1 MIASPSLILSLL
13 LAAAGPAPGGFPSPE
28 QTVYDVEI
36 LGVEGPSATEARHAV
51 EIKPGDP
58 FSPQAVQKSL
68 RRLYL
73 TGRFRD
79 AVVEAE
85 PERDGLRLLFRL
97 LEEVRIKEI
106 VVEGHREFSAK
117 QVREVLP
124 IKVGDSFH
132 PDRLA
137 LAEESLR
144 QWYGEEGFLSA
155 RVRIATEEEGRGIRI
170 SLQEGE
176 RSRIRA
182 IAFRPSERDLDE
194 GLLLERL
201 GFRAGDPFRKA
212 DLAKG
217 MEVLRLWLRQQGH
230 LTAQL
235 GLPQIQHEGHAV
247 DLILPLTVGHRF
259 EFHFAGNQH
268 LSEGAL
274 REALAHVL
282 EEGFTRD
289 LPAETAARLETRYR
303 EKGFPFS
310 KALPRIETSEADRL
324 TRIRFEIEEGPE
336 VRVRGILIEGNKRL
350 ATDVLTKG
358 LPLQPG
364 GLFIERQIEEAANAI
379 MATYRMH
386 GFLDAAAV
394 AREAEFTPDRREAS
408 VRIRVEEGPQTLIE
422 AIRFEG
428 NREVDHLTLLEAM
441 QTAPGTPYGEERAED
456 DRYRILAIYSRKG
469 HLYARVDLEID
480 LSADRTAAILR
491 YRIAEGM
498 PVTLGK
504 VVLRGNWDTRGEV
517 IRREMEVRE
526 GEAFNLEQI
535 LQSQRRLTQLG
546 IFSQVRLEPIRPETE
561 EPSKDLLISVAERPP
576 GALEFGLGY
585 GELEQLRGF
594 VSVSH
599 RNLWGL
605 NRRASLRLEMSSL
618 ERRALFTLEEPWFR
632 GTPTTL
638 QFGGTVEQ
646 IRTID
651 EHTRETRYELLRY
664 TLALGAER
672 KFGESLKGALFL
684 RYEDT
689 KILQI
694 RPDAV
699 LAREDQGRTGV
710 LSLNPSFVA
719 DTRDDPFDPKRG
731 FYVTSTFKLSS
742 RYIGSEAD
750 FYKLLVHI
758 AHYRL
763 VYLDWVVALS
773 AKAGLGQTLR
783 GGPELPIFERF
794 FLGGFST
801 IRGFSQDSVGPK
813 GSDGTPQGGN
823 AMLLFNAEL
832 RVPVYRGFGLVGFVD
847 AGNVYPQINDLEP
860 GSFRYAVG
868 IGLRYHTPVGPLR
881 LDYGINVS
889 PRAGERRSELHF
901 TLGHT
906 F

>member
-1 MIASPSLILSLL
+1 
-13 LAAAGPAPGGFPSPE
+13 
-28 QTVYDVEI
+28 
-36 LGVEGPSATEARHAV
+36 
-51 EIKPGDP
+51 
-58 FSPQAVQKSL
+58 
-68 RRLYL
+68 
-73 TGRFRD
+73 
-79 AVVEAE
+79 
-85 PERDGLRLLFRL
+85 
-97 LEEVRIKEI
+97 
-106 VVEGHREFSAK
+106 
-117 QVREVLP
+117 
-124 IKVGDSFH
+124 
-132 PDRLA
+132 
-137 LAEESLR
+137 
-144 QWYGEEGFLSA
+144 
-155 RVRIATEEEGRGIRI
+155 VRIAPEEEGRRIRI
-170 SLQEGE
+170 DLQEGE
-176 RSRIRA
+176 RSRFRA
-182 IAFRPSERDLDE
+182 ITFHPPEAEAARELDE
-194 GLLLERL
+194 GLILERL
-201 GFRAGDPFRKA
+201 GLRPGDPFRKA

-217 MEVLRLWLRQQGH
+217 MDALRAWLRQQGY
-230 LTAQL
+230 LAVEL
-235 GLPQIQHEGHAV
+235 GPHQIQREGPAV
-247 DLILPLTVGHRF
+247 DLVLPLQVGDRF
-259 EFHFAGNQH
+259 EFFFAGNQH
-268 LSEGAL
+268 LSEAAL
-274 REALAHVL
+274 REALTSVL

-289 LPAETAARLETRYR
+289 LPAEAAARLEVRYR

-310 KALPRIETSEADRL
+310 KVLPKVETSEADRL

-336 VRVRGILIEGNKRL
+336 VRVRGIFIEGNKRL
-350 ATDVLTKG
+350 ETDLLIKG

-364 GLFIERQIEEAANAI
+364 GLFAERQIEEAANAI
-379 MATYRMH
+379 AATYRTH
-386 GFLDAAAV
+386 GFLDAAVV
-394 AREAEFTPDRREAS
+394 AREVEFTPDRQGATARL
-408 VRIRVEEGPQTLIE
+408 RVEEGPQTLIG

-428 NREVDHLTLLEAM
+428 NRAVDDLTLLEAM
-441 QTAPGTPYGEERAED
+441 QAAPGMPYREEQGED

-469 HLYARVDLEID
+469 HLYARVDLETD
-480 LSADRTAAILR
+480 LSADRAAATLR
-491 YRIAEGM
+491 YQITEGI

-517 IRREMEVRE
+517 IRRELEVRE
-526 GEAFNLEQI
+526 GEAFNLERI

-576 GALEFGLGY
+576 GALEFGVGY

-594 VSVSH
+594 VSVAH

-605 NRRASLRLEMSSL
+605 NRRAGLRLEWSSL

-632 GTPTTL
+632 GTPTLL
-638 QFGGTVEQ
+638 QLGGTVEQ
-646 IRTID
+646 VRTID

-689 KILQI
+689 KVLQI

-699 LAREDQGRTGV
+699 LAREDQGRTGI

-742 RYIGSEAD
+742 RYIGSETD
-750 FYKLLVHI
+750 FYKLVVHI

-801 IRGFSQDSVGPK
+801 IRGFSQDTVGPK

-832 RVPVYRGFGLVGFVD
+832 RVPVYRSFGLVGFVD
-847 AGNVYPQINDLEP
+847 AGNVYPEINDLDP
-860 GSFRYAVG
+860 GSLRYALG
-868 IGLRYHTPVGPLR
+868 IGLRYQTPVGPLR
-881 LDYGINVS
+881 LDYGINMARR
-889 PRAGERRSELHF
+889 PDERRSELHF
-901 TLGHT
+901 TLGHA

>member
-1 MIASPSLILSLL
+1 VIGFPSLIFSLL
-13 LAAAGPAPGGFPSPE
+13 LAAAGPATGGFPAPG
-28 QTVYDVEI
+28 QTIHTVEI
-36 LGVEGPSATEARHAV
+36 LGVEGPSATEARHV
-51 EIKPGDP
+51 LGIKPGDP
-58 FSPQAVQKSL
+58 FSPQGVQQSL

-85 PERDGLRLLFRL
+85 PERDGLRLRFRL
-97 LEEVRIKEI
+97 LEELRIKEI
-106 VVEGHREFSAK
+106 VLEGHQEMAAR
-117 QVREVLP
+117 QVREALLLK
-124 IKVGDSFH
+124 IGDPFR
-132 PDRLA
+132 PERLA
-137 LAEESLR
+137 QAEEALR
-144 QWYGEEGFLSA
+144 RWYEEEGFLA
-155 RVRIATEEEGRGIRI
+155 TRVRIASEEEGRGIRV
-170 SLQEGE
+170 SLQESE

-182 IAFRPSERDLDE
+182 IAFQPAVREVDE
-194 GLLLERL
+194 ELFLGRL
-201 GFRAGDPFRKA
+201 GLRPGDPFKKA

-217 MEVLRLWLRQQGH
+217 MDALRAWLRQQGH
-230 LTAQL
+230 LAAEL
-235 GLPQIQHEGHAV
+235 GPPQIRHDGPAV
-247 DLILPLTVGHRF
+247 DLLFPLQIGHRF
-259 EFHFAGNQH
+259 EILFAGNQS
-268 LSEGAL
+268 LSETAL
-274 REALAHVL
+274 LEALAPVL
-282 EEGFTRD
+282 EEGYTRD
-289 LPAETAARLETRYR
+289 FSAESAARLATRYR

-310 KALPRIETSEADRL
+310 KVEPRVAVFKADRL
-324 TRIRFEIEEGPE
+324 TRIRIEIEEGPE
-336 VRVRGILIEGNKRL
+336 VRVRGIFIEGNKRL
-350 ATDVLTKG
+350 ETDLLIQG
-358 LPLQPG
+358 LPLRPG
-364 GLFIERQIEEAANAI
+364 GLFAERQLDDAANAI
-379 MATYRMH
+379 ATTYRLQ
-386 GFLDAAAV
+386 GFLDAAVV
-394 AREAEFTPDRREAS
+394 AREAEFTPDRQGAA
-408 VRIRVEEGPQTLIE
+408 VRFRVEEGPQTLIG

-428 NREVDHLTLLEAM
+428 NRIVDDLTFLEAM
-441 QTAPGTPYGEERAED
+441 QSAPGTPYGEERAED

-469 HLYARVDLEID
+469 HLHARVDLEVE
-480 LSADRTAAILR
+480 LSADSTSATLR
-491 YRIAEGM
+491 FLIAEGI
-498 PVTLGK
+498 PVALGK
-504 VVLRGNWDTRGEV
+504 VILRGNWDTRGEV

-526 GEAFNLEQI
+526 GEAFNLERI

-605 NRRASLRLEMSSL
+605 NRRASLRLELSSL
-618 ERRALFTLEEPWFR
+618 ERRALFTFEEPWFR
-632 GTPTTL
+632 GTPTLL

-646 IRTID
+646 VRTID

-689 KILQI
+689 KLLQI
-694 RPDAV
+694 RPDTV
-699 LAREDQGRTGV
+699 LAREDQGRTGI

-731 FYVTSTFKLSS
+731 FYVTSTFKVSS
-742 RYIGSEAD
+742 RYIGSESD
-750 FYKLLVHI
+750 FYKLVVHL

-773 AKAGLGQTLR
+773 AKAGFGQTLR

-847 AGNVYPQINDLEP
+847 AGNVYPQMNDIEP
-860 GSFRYAVG
+860 GSLRYSVG

-881 LDYGINVS
+881 LDYGINVA

-901 TLGHT
+901 TLGHA